1 MEGASTINVE
11 NSGRNP
17 GMNGSITEW
26 NALNGRGRVSG
37 GNGIFMVSLNDCSSK
52 LRAVLSNCAIPPD
65 APVSVT
71 YNVGAGTAVNV
82 DLA

>member
-1 MEGASTINVE
+1 
-11 NSGRNP
+11 
-17 GMNGSITEW
+17 
-26 NALNGRGRVSG
+26 
-37 GNGIFMVSLNDCSSK
+37 MVGLNDCSSK
-52 LRAVLSNCAIPPD
+52 LQAVLSNCAIPPD